1 MGQDIRELLKNN
13 SFVEKDNEYLTPGH
27 EMRFL
32 DRLNESFPQPEKK
45 SKIVLFNNTFSKY
58 YVAASLV
65 LIFLLG
71 SYTFFDLQQND
82 FSTVLKQ
89 ESNKSQLN
97 LADVSPEFK
106 KIEDYYLASI
116 NVELASLQVNSSNKK
131 LLDTFMEQLSKLDEE
146 YQLLQQ
152 DLKNEADLNI
162 AIDALI
168 QNLQLRLDLL
178 QEFKEDLNIKN
189 EQQDTTYQNLQA

>member
-13 SFVEKDNEYLTPGH
+13 SFVEKDNEYLSPGH

-152 DLKNEADLNI
+152 DLKNEADLSI

-178 QEFKEDLNIKN
+178 QEFKEDLNTKN
-189 EQQDTTYQNLQA
+189 EQQNTTYQNLQA

>member
-89 ESNKSQLN
+89 ESNKSHLN

-178 QEFKEDLNIKN
+178 QEFKEDLNTKN
-189 EQQDTTYQNLQA
+189 EQQNTTYQNLQA

>member
-106 KIEDYYLASI
+106 KIEDYYFC
-116 NVELASLQVNSSNKK
+116 
-131 LLDTFMEQLSKLDEE
+131 LLYTSPSPR
-146 YQLLQQ
+146 
-152 DLKNEADLNI
+152 
-162 AIDALI
+162 DA
-168 QNLQLRLDLL
+168 
-178 QEFKEDLNIKN
+178 
-189 EQQDTTYQNLQA
+189 

>member
-178 QEFKEDLNIKN
+178 QEFKEDLNTKN
-189 EQQDTTYQNLQA
+189 EQQNTTYQNLQA

>member
-13 SFVEKDNEYLTPGH
+13 SFVEKDNEYLSPGH

-178 QEFKEDLNIKN
+178 QEFKEDLNTKN
-189 EQQDTTYQNLQA
+189 EQQNTTYQNLQA

>member
-13 SFVEKDNEYLTPGH
+13 SFVEKDNEYLSPGH

-32 DRLNESFPQPEKK
+32 DRLNESFPQPEKN

-178 QEFKEDLNIKN
+178 QEFKEDLNTKN
-189 EQQDTTYQNLQA
+189 EQQNTTYQNLQA